1 MLPNP
6 AGEIGGKAKIADDC
20 NRGKFTARVQSIANE
35 RARAE
40 YLVVGTTENA
50 VAGNCKSEKFSIAG
64 ARRKRSVVR
73 ANRREQDIG
82 ARSRLKYE
90 KPAQDRR

>member
-1 MLPNP
+1 
-6 AGEIGGKAKIADDC
+6 
-20 NRGKFTARVQSIANE
+20 
-35 RARAE
+35 
-40 YLVVGTTENA
+40 
-50 VAGNCKSEKFSIAG
+50 
-64 ARRKRSVVR
+64 VVR